1 MNSIGQ
7 IIKGL
12 RKKNGLT
19 QSKLA
24 EIIHVSDK
32 TISKWELG
40 LSVPESDILV
50 KLSEYF
56 NVSVEDLIKGNKKI
70 LITKDI
76 KKKRIM
82 VGILICLIFILSIL
96 LFNSYYKRKSDVYV
110 LSGNDNY
117 SLNGLIYNTS
127 KKQVIELNNL
137 STKLDFGNDLT
148 QEIAIILKSNNTII
162 NSLEFDNE
170 TPLSPVNDYLLKFD
184 LSLSGKADYYLL
196 PSQINDLSLVI
207 EYIKNGTLQIKE
219 FAINA
224 NKL

>member
-7 IIKGL
+7 IIKEL
-12 RKKNGLT
+12 RKRNGLT

-24 EIIHVSDK
+24 EIINVSDK

-76 KKKRIM
+76 KKKRII

-148 QEIAIILKSNNTII
+148 QEITIILKSNNTII

>member
-12 RKKNGLT
+12 RKRNGLT

-148 QEIAIILKSNNTII
+148 QEITIILKSNNTII

-207 EYIKNGTLQIKE
+207 EYIKNSTLQIKE

>member
-12 RKKNGLT
+12 RKRNGLT

-56 NVSVEDLIKGNKKI
+56 DVSVEDLIKGNKKI

-148 QEIAIILKSNNTII
+148 QEITIILKSNNTII

-196 PSQINDLSLVI
+196 TSQINDLSLVI

>member
-12 RKKNGLT
+12 RKRNGLT

-96 LFNSYYKRKSDVYV
+96 LFNSYYKRKSDIYV

-148 QEIAIILKSNNTII
+148 QEITIILKSNNTII

-184 LSLSGKADYYLL
+184 LSISGKADYYLL
-196 PSQINDLSLVI
+196 TSQINDLSLVI

>member
-1 MNSIGQ
+1 MNNIGQ

-32 TISKWELG
+32 TVSKWELG
-40 LSVPESDILV
+40 LSVPESDILM

-70 LITKDI
+70 LITNDI
-76 KKKRIM
+76 KKKRII

-96 LFNSYYKRKSDVYV
+96 LFNSYYKRKNDVYV
-110 LSGNDNY
+110 LSGNDDY

-127 KKQVIELNNL
+127 KKQVIELNGL

-148 QEIAIILKSNNTII
+148 QEITIILKSNNTII

-170 TPLSPVNDYLLKFD
+170 TPLSPVNDYLSKFD
-184 LSLSGKADYYLL
+184 LSLSGKTDYYLL
-196 PSQINDLSLVI
+196 TSQINDLSLVI

>member
-1 MNSIGQ
+1 MINYI
-7 IIKGL
+7 
-12 RKKNGLT
+12 
-19 QSKLA
+19 
-24 EIIHVSDK
+24 
-32 TISKWELG
+32 KWELG

-70 LITKDI
+70 LINKDI

-148 QEIAIILKSNNTII
+148 QEITIILKSNNTII

-207 EYIKNGTLQIKE
+207 EYIKMVL
-219 FAINA
+219 F
-224 NKL
+224 KLKNLR

>member
-1 MNSIGQ
+1 MNNIGQ

-12 RKKNGLT
+12 RKRNGLT

-148 QEIAIILKSNNTII
+148 QEITIILKSNNTII

-170 TPLSPVNDYLLKFD
+170 TPLSPVNDYLLKSD

-196 PSQINDLSLVI
+196 TSQINDLSLVI

>member
-12 RKKNGLT
+12 RKRNGLT

-50 KLSEYF
+50 KLSDYF

-117 SLNGLIYNTS
+117 SINGLIYNTS

-148 QEIAIILKSNNTII
+148 QEITIILKSNNTII

-207 EYIKNGTLQIKE
+207 EYIKNGTLQIKK

>member
-12 RKKNGLT
+12 RKRNGLT

-40 LSVPESDILV
+40 LSIPESDILV

-148 QEIAIILKSNNTII
+148 QEITIILKSNNTII

-196 PSQINDLSLVI
+196 TSQINDLSLVI

>member
-12 RKKNGLT
+12 RKRNGLT

-82 VGILICLIFILSIL
+82 VGTLICLIFILSIL
-96 LFNSYYKRKSDVYV
+96 LFNSYYKRKSDIYV

-148 QEIAIILKSNNTII
+148 QEITIILKSNNTII

-196 PSQINDLSLVI
+196 TSQINDLSLVI

>member
-12 RKKNGLT
+12 RKRNGLT

-40 LSVPESDILV
+40 LSIPESDILV

-148 QEIAIILKSNNTII
+148 QEITIILKSNNTII

-196 PSQINDLSLVI
+196 N
-207 EYIKNGTLQIKE
+207 
-219 FAINA
+219 
-224 NKL
+224 

>member
-12 RKKNGLT
+12 RKRNGLT

-148 QEIAIILKSNNTII
+148 QEITIILKSNNTII

-184 LSLSGKADYYLL
+184 LSLSGKDDYYLL
-196 PSQINDLSLVI
+196 TSQINDLSLVI

>member
-1 MNSIGQ
+1 MNNIGQ
-7 IIKGL
+7 IIKKL
-12 RKKNGLT
+12 RKRNGLT

-82 VGILICLIFILSIL
+82 VGTLICLIFILSIL
-96 LFNSYYKRKSDVYV
+96 LFNSYYKRKSDIYV

-148 QEIAIILKSNNTII
+148 QEITIILKSNNTII

-196 PSQINDLSLVI
+196 TSQINDLSLVI

>member
-7 IIKGL
+7 IIKEL
-12 RKKNGLT
+12 RKRNGLT

-148 QEIAIILKSNNTII
+148 QEITIILKSNNTII

-196 PSQINDLSLVI
+196 TSQINDLSLVI

>member
-1 MNSIGQ
+1 MNNIGQ

-32 TISKWELG
+32 TVSKWELG
-40 LSVPESDILV
+40 LSVPESDILM

-70 LITKDI
+70 LITNDI
-76 KKKRIM
+76 KKKRII
-82 VGILICLIFILSIL
+82 VGILICLIFILSVL
-96 LFNSYYKRKSDVYV
+96 LFNSYYKRKNDVYV
-110 LSGNDNY
+110 LSGNDDY

-127 KKQVIELNNL
+127 KKQVIELNGL

-148 QEIAIILKSNNTII
+148 QEITIILKSNNTII

-170 TPLSPVNDYLLKFD
+170 TPLSPVNDYLSKFD
-184 LSLSGKADYYLL
+184 LSLSGKTDYYLL
-196 PSQINDLSLVI
+196 TSQINDLSLVI

>member
-1 MNSIGQ
+1 MNNIGQ

-12 RKKNGLT
+12 RKRNGLT

-148 QEIAIILKSNNTII
+148 QEITIILKSNNTII

-170 TPLSPVNDYLLKFD
+170 TPLSPVNVYLLKFD

>member
-1 MNSIGQ
+1 MNNIGQ

-12 RKKNGLT
+12 RKRNGLT

-148 QEIAIILKSNNTII
+148 QEITIILKSNNTII

-184 LSLSGKADYYLL
+184 LSLCGKADYYLL

>member
-12 RKKNGLT
+12 RKRNGLT

-96 LFNSYYKRKSDVYV
+96 LFNSYYKRKSDIYV

-148 QEIAIILKSNNTII
+148 QEITIILKSNNTII

-196 PSQINDLSLVI
+196 TSQINDLSLVI

>member
-1 MNSIGQ
+1 MNNIGQ

-19 QSKLA
+19 QSNLA

-40 LSVPESDILV
+40 LSVPESDILM

-70 LITKDI
+70 LITNDI
-76 KKKRIM
+76 KKKRII

-96 LFNSYYKRKSDVYV
+96 LFNSYYKRKNDVYV
-110 LSGNDNY
+110 LSGNDDY
-117 SLNGLIYNTS
+117 SLSGLIYNTS
-127 KKQVIELNNL
+127 KKQVIELNGL

-148 QEIAIILKSNNTII
+148 QEITIILKSNNTII

-196 PSQINDLSLVI
+196 TSQINDLSLVI

>member
-1 MNSIGQ
+1 MNNIGQ

-12 RKKNGLT
+12 RKRNGLT

-96 LFNSYYKRKSDVYV
+96 LFNSYYKRKSDIYV

-148 QEIAIILKSNNTII
+148 QEITIILKSNNTII

-196 PSQINDLSLVI
+196 TSQINDLSLVI

-219 FAINA
+219 FAINVM
-224 NKL
+224 

>member
-1 MNSIGQ
+1 MNDIGQ

-12 RKKNGLT
+12 RKRNGLT

-82 VGILICLIFILSIL
+82 AGILICLIFILSIL

-127 KKQVIELNNL
+127 KKQIIELNGL

-148 QEIAIILKSNNTII
+148 QEITIILKSNNTII

-170 TPLSPVNDYLLKFD
+170 TPLSPVNEYLSKFD
-184 LSLSGKADYYLL
+184 LSLSGKTDYYLL
-196 PSQINDLSLVI
+196 TSQINDLSLVI

-219 FAINA
+219 FEINA

>member
-1 MNSIGQ
+1 MNNIGQ

-12 RKKNGLT
+12 RKRNGLT
-19 QSKLA
+19 QSNLA

-127 KKQVIELNNL
+127 KKQVIELNGL

-148 QEIAIILKSNNTII
+148 QEITIILKSNNTII

-170 TPLSPVNDYLLKFD
+170 TPLSTVNDYLSKFD
-184 LSLSGKADYYLL
+184 LSLSGKTDYYLL
-196 PSQINDLSLVI
+196 TSQINDLSLVI

-219 FAINA
+219 FTINA

>member
-1 MNSIGQ
+1 MNNIGQ

-12 RKKNGLT
+12 RKRNGLT

-96 LFNSYYKRKSDVYV
+96 LFNSYYKRKSDIYV

-148 QEIAIILKSNNTII
+148 QNNTII

-196 PSQINDLSLVI
+196 TSQINDLSLVI

>member
-1 MNSIGQ
+1 MNNIGQ

-12 RKKNGLT
+12 RKRNGLT

-148 QEIAIILKSNNTII
+148 QEITIILKSNNTII

>member
-1 MNSIGQ
+1 MLKDNLKTLRKN
-7 IIKGL
+7 KGL
-12 RKKNGLT
+12 SQEEL
-19 QSKLA
+19 SVKLN
-24 EIIHVSDK
+24 VVRQ

-40 LSVPESDILV
+40 LSIPESDILV

-148 QEIAIILKSNNTII
+148 QEITIILKSNNTCII
-162 NSLEFDNE
+162 TRFIL
-170 TPLSPVNDYLLKFD
+170 
-184 LSLSGKADYYLL
+184 
-196 PSQINDLSLVI
+196 
-207 EYIKNGTLQIKE
+207 
-219 FAINA
+219 
-224 NKL
+224 

>member
-12 RKKNGLT
+12 RKRNGLT

-56 NVSVEDLIKGNKKI
+56 NISVEDLIKGNKKI

-148 QEIAIILKSNNTII
+148 QEITIILKSNNTII

-196 PSQINDLSLVI
+196 TSQINDLSLVI

>member
-12 RKKNGLT
+12 RKRNGLT

-137 STKLDFGNDLT
+137 SAKLDFGNDLT

>member
-1 MNSIGQ
+1 MNNIGQ

-12 RKKNGLT
+12 RKRNGLT

-96 LFNSYYKRKSDVYV
+96 LFNSYYKRKSDIYV

>member
-12 RKKNGLT
+12 RKRNGLT

-96 LFNSYYKRKSDVYV
+96 LFNSYYKRKSDIYV

-148 QEIAIILKSNNTII
+148 QEITIILKSNNTII

-207 EYIKNGTLQIKE
+207 EYIKNSTLQIKE

>member
-1 MNSIGQ
+1 MNNIGQ
-7 IIKGL
+7 IIKEL
-12 RKKNGLT
+12 RKRNGLT
-19 QSKLA
+19 QSNLA

-40 LSVPESDILV
+40 LSVPESDILM

-70 LITKDI
+70 LITNDI
-76 KKKRIM
+76 KKKRII

-96 LFNSYYKRKSDVYV
+96 LFNSYYKRKNDVYV
-110 LSGNDNY
+110 LSGNDDY

-127 KKQVIELNNL
+127 KKQVIELNGL

-148 QEIAIILKSNNTII
+148 QEITIILKSNNTII

-170 TPLSPVNDYLLKFD
+170 TPLSPVNDYLSKFD
-184 LSLSGKADYYLL
+184 LSLSGKTDYYLL
-196 PSQINDLSLVI
+196 TSQINDLSLVI

>member
-12 RKKNGLT
+12 RKRNGLT

-82 VGILICLIFILSIL
+82 VGILICLIFILSVL
-96 LFNSYYKRKSDVYV
+96 LFNSYYKRKSDIYV

-127 KKQVIELNNL
+127 KKQVIELKNL

-148 QEIAIILKSNNTII
+148 QEITIILKSNNTII

>member
-1 MNSIGQ
+1 MNNIGQ

-12 RKKNGLT
+12 RKRNGIT

-148 QEIAIILKSNNTII
+148 QEITIILKSNNTII

-196 PSQINDLSLVI
+196 PSQMNDLSLVI

>member
-12 RKKNGLT
+12 RKRNGLT

-96 LFNSYYKRKSDVYV
+96 LFNSYYKRKSDIYV

-148 QEIAIILKSNNTII
+148 QEITVILKSNNTII

>member
-12 RKKNGLT
+12 RKRNGLT

>member
-12 RKKNGLT
+12 RKRNGLT

-96 LFNSYYKRKSDVYV
+96 LFNSYYKRKSDIYV

-148 QEIAIILKSNNTII
+148 QEITIILKSNNTII

-184 LSLSGKADYYLL
+184 LSLSSKADYYLL

>member
-12 RKKNGLT
+12 RKRNGLT

-96 LFNSYYKRKSDVYV
+96 LFNSYYKRKSDIYV

-148 QEIAIILKSNNTII
+148 QEITIILKSNNTII

-170 TPLSPVNDYLLKFD
+170 TPLIPVNDYLLKFD

>member
-1 MNSIGQ
+1 MNNIGQ

-12 RKKNGLT
+12 RKRNGLT

-96 LFNSYYKRKSDVYV
+96 LFNSYYKRKSDIYV

-148 QEIAIILKSNNTII
+148 QEITIILKSNNTII

-207 EYIKNGTLQIKE
+207 EYIKNSTLQIKE

>member
-7 IIKGL
+7 IIKEL
-12 RKKNGLT
+12 RKRNGLT

-96 LFNSYYKRKSDVYV
+96 LFNSYYKRKSDIYV

-148 QEIAIILKSNNTII
+148 QEITIILKSNNTII

>member
-1 MNSIGQ
+1 MNNIGQ

-32 TISKWELG
+32 TVSKWELG
-40 LSVPESDILV
+40 LSVPESDILM

-70 LITKDI
+70 LITNDI
-76 KKKRIM
+76 KKKRII

-96 LFNSYYKRKSDVYV
+96 LFNSYYKRKNDVYV
-110 LSGNDNY
+110 LSGNDDY

-127 KKQVIELNNL
+127 KKQVIELNGL

-148 QEIAIILKSNNTII
+148 QEITIILKSNNTII

-170 TPLSPVNDYLLKFD
+170 TPLRPVNDYLSKFD
-184 LSLSGKADYYLL
+184 LSLSGKTDYYLL
-196 PSQINDLSLVI
+196 TSQINDLSLVI

>member
-1 MNSIGQ
+1 M
-7 IIKGL
+7 
-12 RKKNGLT
+12 
-19 QSKLA
+19 A

-96 LFNSYYKRKSDVYV
+96 LFNSYYKRKSDIYV

-148 QEIAIILKSNNTII
+148 QEITIILKSNNTII

-196 PSQINDLSLVI
+196 TSQINDLSLVI